1 MTAPYGRGSEG
12 GQKRPPLTCLRVT
25 KAVFKSSPRL
35 VVTPL
40 QLRIQLTAMNQL
52 MLEIKPS
59 AKTQYSEHEAAQEL
73 GVSVD
78 QLRTL
83 IRSHIV
89 ETDEDLNNVS
99 IASFHPSDLLVL
111 KLLNGP
117 KSSPTPQD

>member
-1 MTAPYGRGSEG
+1 MTLVNS
-12 GQKRPPLTCLRVT
+12 PLTPHLRVT
-25 KAVFKSSPRL
+25 KAVFKSSARL
-35 VVTPL
+35 VEAYL

-52 MLEIKPS
+52 MLEIKPPS
-59 AKTQYSEHEAAQEL
+59 KTQYSEHEAAEEL

-89 ETDEDLNNVS
+89 ETDEDLNNVA

-117 KSSPTPQD
+117 KTTPTPQD